1 MLCLHFLV
9 YKEPNPRIESDFIS
23 KGMRYLFN
31 DSSIQ
36 KKEVKLEN
44 ERNRYFFCFYRVDEH
59 KLGSTTND

>member
-1 MLCLHFLV
+1 MLCLHFLAL
-9 YKEPNPRIESDFIS
+9 KEPNPRNESDFIS
-23 KGMRYLFN
+23 QGMRFKLN

-59 KLGSTTND
+59 KLQSTAND